1 MAIEGHDGYEG
12 RSQRTRWGCFAAFLF
27 GAPVFAFLLFV
38 DALGDCRPGSDC
50 KHGFLSQV
58 LVPGTI
64 VALVA
69 FFAARAAVGRR
80 QRRNDR
86 Q

>member
-12 RSQRTRWGCFAAFLF
+12 ASQRTRWGCFAAFF
-27 GAPVFAFLLFV
+27 VGAPVFAFLLFV
-38 DALGDCRPGSDC
+38 DAVGDCMPGSGC
-50 KHGFLSQV
+50 SHGFLSQV

-69 FFAARAAVGRR
+69 FFAARAAIGRR

-86 Q
+86 R